1 MTELLA
7 RETERRGI
15 AVYARAELVVEIA
28 LDGVRASTRCPGRR
42 RASLRA
48 CEAVAAGQAG

>member
-28 LDGVRASTRCPGRR
+28 LDGVRASTRCPG
-42 RASLRA
+42 
-48 CEAVAAGQAG
+48 AVALPFARVKR